1 MSCCARQSDSEF
13 DSRRGRCKVRSL
25 FQWLGHWVFW
35 DAWMQWSL
43 RMIHCL
49 WMYCLCCFATRLRQ
63 NHFNRTLFCLSC
75 HLFTE
80 SAALNNICT
89 ERFIVCTKD
98 GPFSWF
104 QHHIHCMQ
112 SVAWNNIYNIL
123 KNENKMWCLIQCVP
137 CCFFVIK
144 CQID

>member
-1 MSCCARQSDSEF
+1 MSCYARQSDSEF

-49 WMYCLCCFATRLRQ
+49 WMSCLCCFATRLRQ
-63 NHFNRTLFCLSC
+63 RQCTKSFNRTLFCLSC

-80 SAALNNICT
+80 SAALNNIRT
-89 ERFIVCTKD
+89 EHFIVCTKD
-98 GPFSWF
+98 GPFSWL

-123 KNENKMWCLIQCVP
+123 KSENKRLLEYVLCL
-137 CCFFVIK
+137 K
-144 CQID
+144 CDV